1 MTTSAILMLGFLP
14 AIVLFAFIYLK
25 DRRQPEPAGK
35 LLKAFFFGILS
46 IPLTFVLCA
55 VIGLIWP
62 NVYTSGSLMGTA
74 YEAFAT
80 AAIPEEAAKLVM
92 LMLVLRNNKHFDEKL
107 DGIVYAVCVTLGF
120 ATIENVMYLFGN
132 GDDVLIV
139 AILRAILSVPTHFL
153 CGVIMGYF
161 VSLARFYPARR
172 SRNMTLAFV
181 IPMLAHGLYDW
192 LLMYGSGGGSSFFAV
207 LFISVLALCYYMW
220 KVSLRFIREHTQRDL
235 SCQYVVQDGDVTKE

>member
-1 MTTSAILMLGFLP
+1 MNFPAILMLGFLP

-35 LLKAFFFGILS
+35 LLKAFFFGVLS

-55 VIGLIWP
+55 VIELIWP
-62 NVYTSGSLMGTA
+62 NVYLPGSLMDAA
-74 YEAFAT
+74 YNAFAT

-92 LMLVLRNNKHFDEKL
+92 LMLVLRNNKYFNEKL

-120 ATIENVMYLFGN
+120 AAIENVMYLFSSGE
-132 GDDVLIV
+132 DVLFL
-139 AILRAILSVPTHFL
+139 AILRAVLSVPTHFL

-161 VSLARFYPARR
+161 VSLAKFYPARR
-172 SRNMTLAFV
+172 TRNIALAFV
-181 IPMLAHGLYDW
+181 VPMLAHGLYDC
-192 LLMYGSGGGSSFFAV
+192 LLMYGSGEGSSYFAV

-220 KVSLRFIREHTQRDL
+220 KVSLRLIREHTQRDL
-235 SCQYVVQDGDVTKE
+235 AGEYVVQDGDATQE